1 MLPAVITC
9 NVGSSGESVSEDV
22 GERDLR
28 QALGDAA
35 ANRPFVG
42 GETDED
48 IHGAAARIADLLLS
62 VNPPERWALL
72 DEALT
77 KMVTPGASLRKLEK
91 RIRQAALGAA
101 GSARA
106 RAVVEL
112 APDIRIDD
120 LRGTLRFSMMTEG
133 KVRIESTT
141 YSVPVTARILGGA
154 LERSLLTK
162 SADEF
167 IAEARPLLEA
177 ELTRAVAESVDAAAE
192 IDALVRE
199 RAGRPLYDVSGMRRI
214 VMRAVRDADDM
225 SGALEQVEYQLRP
238 LDREAEERERVRVM
252 VEERGLI
259 AYREYFPT
267 ARSLGRELVMY
278 AGPTNSGKT
287 WRALN
292 DLVASGSG
300 AYLAPLRLL
309 ALEGQEEIEKR
320 GAISSFLTGEERD
333 IREDA
338 QFIASTI
345 EMMDPRR
352 VVQTVVIDEVQLL
365 TDRDRGWAWCQA
377 LVGAPARRVIMTGSP
392 DAVPLVRAMAE
403 YLGEPLTVHTLER
416 HTPITAHREPMS
428 LADIEPGTAIIAFT
442 RRDVLA
448 LKADLESKFRVA
460 VIYGNLTPEVRREE
474 ARRFRS
480 GEAQVLVSTDAIAM
494 GLNLPIETV
503 CFSTLQK
510 WNGQDDVQL
519 EPWEILQI
527 GGRAGRF
534 GKYEHGYVGALERRD
549 ARRIA
554 NIFAPDFAP
563 PQREI
568 ATSVRPGADHIAVI
582 AEGLHTKRLSRALT
596 AFQRGMTFDSELLSP
611 GVQDDM
617 IQLAELADRYP
628 NIPLAERL
636 TLASAPVDM
645 RLEWLI
651 DEYGTWMGLRATDDE
666 VRLEPLASM
675 FEKERAAGDT
685 ELRAA
690 EGEAKRLT
698 LYAWLAYRFPETFP
712 DLALCTAQRRAL
724 DSFIERSLAARR
736 SRRRTTCAQCGRP
749 LGLRGRCAYCDTR
762 SRRRGRARRS

>member
-1 MLPAVITC
+1 L
-9 NVGSSGESVSEDV
+9 SEDIANS
-22 GERDLR
+22 DLR
-28 QALGDAA
+28 RALLDAA
-35 ANRPFVG
+35 ADRPFVG
-42 GETDED
+42 GETDDDVRE
-48 IHGAAARIADLLLS
+48 AAERIADLLLS
-62 VNPPERWALL
+62 VEPPERWTLL
-72 DEALT
+72 DEAMT
-77 KMVTPGASLRKLEK
+77 KLVTPGASLRKLEK

-101 GSARA
+101 GSERA
-106 RAVVEL
+106 RAAVEL

-120 LRGTLRFSMMTEG
+120 LRGTVRFSLMTEE
-133 KVRIESTT
+133 KVQIESAT
-141 YSVPVTARILGGA
+141 YTVPVTARILGGP
-154 LERSLLTK
+154 LERTLLT
-162 SADEF
+162 AGPEQF
-167 IAEARPLLEA
+167 VAEARPLLEA
-177 ELTRAVAESVDAAAE
+177 ELERAVAETRDAAAA
-192 IDALVRE
+192 IDDIVRE
-199 RAGRPLYDVSGMRRI
+199 RAARPLYDVRGMRRI
-214 VMRAVRDADDM
+214 VMRAIRDEEDM
-225 SGALEQVEYQLRP
+225 AAALEQIEYQLRP

-267 ARSLGRELVMY
+267 ARSLHRELVFY

-320 GAISSFLTGEERD
+320 GAVSSFLTGEERD
-333 IREDA
+333 IREGA
-338 QFIASTI
+338 PFIASTI

-352 VVQTVVIDEVQLL
+352 VVDTVVIDEVQLL

-392 DAVPLVRAMAE
+392 DAIPLVQAMAD
-403 YLGEPLTVHTLER
+403 YLEEPLTVHLLER
-416 HTPITAHREPMS
+416 HTPIEALPQPMS
-428 LADIEPGTAIIAFT
+428 LAEIEPGTAVIAFT

-448 LKADLESKFRVA
+448 IKADLEAKFRVA

-534 GKYEHGYVGALERRD
+534 GKYERGYVGALDRRD
-549 ARRIA
+549 ARRIV
-554 NIFAPDFAP
+554 NVFAPGFEP
-563 PQREI
+563 PHRDI
-568 ATSVRPGADHIAVI
+568 ATTVRPGTDHIAVI

-596 AFQRGMTFDSELLSP
+596 AFQRGMTFDSPLLSP

-617 IQLAELADRYP
+617 IELAELADRHRT
-628 NIPLAERL
+628 IPLAERL

-645 RLEWLI
+645 RLDWLI
-651 DEYGTWMGLRATDDE
+651 EEYGIWMGLRATNDE
-666 VRLEPLASM
+666 VHLEPLSAM
-675 FEKERAAGDT
+675 FQKERAAGDE
-685 ELRAA
+685 ELRSA

-712 DLALCTAQRRAL
+712 DLAHCTAQRRAL
-724 DSFIERSLAARR
+724 DSFIERSLAAKRTK
-736 SRRRTTCAQCGRP
+736 RRTTCEKCGRP
-749 LGLRGRCAYCDTR
+749 LGPRNRHARCLKCAQGADGGRKTR
-762 SRRRGRARRS
+762 TRRRA